1 MESVA
6 QSAAEVWRPDYT
18 PGMITGAMNRAMC
31 ERLVAIAEKI
41 GFERS
46 RVYGVG
52 NVPADAPEI
61 RGSDSASIGTVEH
74 REYYALVAD
83 IVRRYNAEHCRF
95 AIGALDPIQVIRYR
109 PGARFKQHSDI
120 GAADTANRKVSV
132 ILQLSDPGAYEGG
145 DLELTDGMIVSR
157 AQGDGCVF
165 PSWLVHEVHA
175 VTSGIRYS
183 LVAWA
188 IGDYFR

>member
-6 QSAAEVWRPDYT
+6 ESAAGVWRPDYV
-18 PGMITGAMNRAMC
+18 PGMLSGVLSRAMC
-31 ERLVAIAEKI
+31 ERLIAIAETI

-46 RVYGVG
+46 LVYGAGYV
-52 NVPADAPEI
+52 ATDAPEI
-61 RGSDSASIGTVEH
+61 RGSDSASIGTVDH

-109 PGARFKQHSDI
+109 PGARFRLHTDI
-120 GAADTANRKVSV
+120 GAADTAHRKISV
-132 ILQLSDPGAYEGG
+132 ILQLSDAGAYEGG
-145 DLELTDGMIVSR
+145 DLELADKMQVSR
-157 AQGDGCVF
+157 TQGDGCVF
-165 PSWLVHEVHA
+165 PSWVAHEVHA
-175 VTSGIRYS
+175 VTSGTRYS

-188 IGDYFR
+188 VGDYFR